1 MGRKKAALR
10 FFFTIF
16 AAEAGK
22 RQKRPTG
29 FKAGRPKA
37 LGIRP
42 IRPTMPNMPKRN
54 RLWAY

>member
-22 RQKRPTG
+22 RQT
-29 FKAGRPKA
+29 RPKIIS
-37 LGIRP
+37 IRP
-42 IRPTMPNMPKRN
+42 IRPTMPNMPTMPKRN
-54 RLWAY
+54 RPWA